1 MSKNNY
7 PALENGDAPTRLDDR
22 PKHMNKWEY
31 RDQPSY
37 KLLTH
42 GVKTKDRETQKLE
55 RRESNKY
62 KGKTLFSTVM
72 ASLIC
77 IVIGLAVGC
86 LLLLVDAGHFQKSVT
101 TLFTSG
107 FSSMSTVLIKAG
119 PLLFCALSVGFC
131 YKCGMFNIGGSGQY
145 MFGGMLTL
153 VCALNFQ
160 LPWYVSIL
168 VSAVGGAL
176 IGSIPGLLKAFF
188 NINEVITAIMLNWL
202 SLFVCDLIYR
212 NVPSLQNLSN
222 QSYTLNYVAGSY
234 PDTILPKI
242 GDVNIGI
249 ILGIVVAI
257 VLAVV
262 LFKTTFGYKLRA
274 VGFSRNASRYAGI
287 NDKADIIVS
296 FIIAGALSGIGGS
309 VYYLAGNTE
318 FFYSITSVASAGF
331 DAIPIALLAN
341 NNPIGIIVTTL
352 FIAYLKV
359 TGSNLQAVSSSF
371 TSQYSDIIIA
381 VILYCSGFA
390 KLFYNLFFQNRKG
403 EKKDLRKDKEEAGN
417 DVKQTPETSRH
428 AVIDISRDIL
438 HEEKDPPAAVS
449 AQQGGNE

>member
-1 MSKNNY
+1 MDTLNKPLTY
-7 PALENGDAPTRLDDR
+7 LDDR
-22 PKHMNKWEY
+22 PKTMNKWEY

-37 KLLTH
+37 RHLTN
-42 GVKTKDRETQKLE
+42 GIVVKDRASMKAE
-55 RRESNKY
+55 RRESYKY
-62 KGKTLFSTVM
+62 KGKSLFSTVM

-77 IVIGLAVGC
+77 IVIGLAIGC
-86 LLLLVDAGHFQKSVT
+86 LLLLVDAGKFGKSLT

-107 FSSMSTVLIKAG
+107 FSSMSTVIIKAG

-153 VCALNFQ
+153 VCALNFH

-168 VSAVGGAL
+168 VSALGGAL

-188 NINEVITAIMLNWL
+188 NINEVISAIMLNWL
-202 SLFVCDLIYR
+202 SLFICDLIYR

-242 GDVNIGI
+242 GSINIGI
-249 ILGIVVAI
+249 ILGLVVAVILAI
-257 VLAVV
+257 VLY
-262 LFKTTFGYKLRA
+262 KTTFGYKLRA

-287 NDKADIIVS
+287 NDKANIIVS
-296 FIIAGALSGIGGS
+296 FVIAGALSGIGGS

-318 FFYSITSVASAGF
+318 FYYSITSVASAGF
-331 DAIPIALLAN
+331 DAIPISLLAN

-371 TSQYSDIIIA
+371 SSQFSDIIIS

-390 KLFYNLFFQNRKG
+390 MLFYNIFFKNKKR
-403 EKKDLRKDKEEAGN
+403 EKQDLEKEKETENAAA
-417 DVKQTPETSRH
+417 KPEENPN
-428 AVIDISRDIL
+428 VIDISKDIL
-438 HEEKDPPAAVS
+438 NEPQPEAVGS
-449 AQQGGNE
+449 VQEGGNE